1 MLLFCLNSTRG
12 TCVNL
17 PYMAKLVYLVKL
29 SVLCPRFLFVCGG
42 PKGTT
47 QTLVLTRNYTN
58 ESLTNDERQLMRS
71 AISA

>member
-1 MLLFCLNSTRG
+1 MLYFCLNSTRG

-29 SVLCPRFLFVCGG
+29 SVLCRRFLFVCGG

-47 QTLVLTRNYTN
+47 RALVLTRNYTIHR
-58 ESLTNDERQLMRS
+58 LTTNVN
-71 AISA
+71 